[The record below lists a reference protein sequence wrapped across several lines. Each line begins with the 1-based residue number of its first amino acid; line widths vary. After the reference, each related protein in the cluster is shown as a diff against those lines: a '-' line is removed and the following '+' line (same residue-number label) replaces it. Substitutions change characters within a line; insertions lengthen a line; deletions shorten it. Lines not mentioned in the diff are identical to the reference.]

1 MQQIVH
7 TLRQIARHEVGQ
19 HWHAGLAVVKTL
31 HAADAS
37 NHLYACTVQLRE
49 TGLVLPKVPIATGVT
64 GMASLPRENDLV
76 IVLFI
81 GGDAHAPVVIGR
93 LYNEIVAPP
102 DNAPG
107 DWVTVL
113 PGDEADT
120 DKRLELR
127 VKTPGDG
134 TRAIHLQLGGSVE
147 IAVNIDDAGIELKAQ
162 DTTFKLT
169 QSSSSDGKAELKVG
183 DSSVTIEQGG
193 DVKIEAAGTLT
204 LKANKIELSG
214 DLSVKVAGQTID
226 LN

>member
-1 MQQIVH
+1 M
-7 TLRQIARHEVGQ
+7 
-19 HWHAGLAVVKTL
+19 KTL

-107 DWVTVL
+107 EWVTVL

>member
-1 MQQIVH
+1 M
-7 TLRQIARHEVGQ
+7 
-19 HWHAGLAVVKTL
+19 
-31 HAADAS
+31 
-37 NHLYACTVQLRE
+37 
-49 TGLVLPKVPIATGVT
+49 
-64 GMASLPRENDLV
+64 
-76 IVLFI
+76 
-81 GGDAHAPVVIGR
+81 
-93 LYNEIVAPP
+93 
-102 DNAPG
+102 
-107 DWVTVL
+107 TVL

-193 DVKIEAAGTLT
+193 DVKIEAAGIIDIESEQDRTFRRSVGESGRPNHRFELT
-204 LKANKIELSG
+204 GLLKSG
-214 DLSVKVAGQTID
+214 VLRNGTARSQAK
-226 LN
+226 